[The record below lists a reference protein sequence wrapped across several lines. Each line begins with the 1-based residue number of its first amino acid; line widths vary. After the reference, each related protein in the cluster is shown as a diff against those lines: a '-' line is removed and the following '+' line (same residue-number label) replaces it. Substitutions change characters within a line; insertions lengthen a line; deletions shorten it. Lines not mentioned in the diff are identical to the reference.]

1 MIKQDN
7 VEKDYKKEQI
17 NKLIQ
22 FIKTDWFKILNKSK
36 FIYDLNFDDIIDKTE
51 KEIQQYLPND
61 WKLEVIFY
69 DGVFYLCI
77 IVDNIDD
84 EYFELP
90 PPPSES
96 LETEISFFNDQ
107 NVVEVL
113 EYLSQRLEELT
124 N

>member
-22 FIKTDWFKILNKSK
+22 FIKSDWFEILNKSK
-36 FIYDLNFDDIIDKTE
+36 FIYDFDFDDIIDKTE
-51 KEIQQYLPND
+51 KQIQKYLPNE
-61 WKLEVIFY
+61 WKLQVIFY
-69 DGVFYLCI
+69 DGVFYLTI
-77 IVDNIDD
+77 AVDNIDD

-90 PPPSES
+90 LPPSES
-96 LETEISFFNDQ
+96 LETEITFFSNP

-113 EYLSQRLEELT
+113 GYLSERLEELSI
-124 N
+124 